1 MPLLVL
7 DDKKGDNLKHSISSS
22 TIPWFG
28 VKMIT
33 EEVQWTKFGISKTF
47 IFHGLKSKNS
57 GGSSMD
63 NVLNFKNSSVIIG
76 MLIDSGKRVVIFSIV
91 KSKFIKL

>member
-1 MPLLVL
+1 
-7 DDKKGDNLKHSISSS
+7 
-22 TIPWFG
+22 
-28 VKMIT
+28 
-33 EEVQWTKFGISKTF
+33 
-47 IFHGLKSKNS
+47 
-57 GGSSMD
+57 MD